1 MFDGSMNVRS
11 LAIGSLLALAGCPSP
26 TPPADVADSTV
37 ADASDASCSDGAC
50 NSAAFRPG
58 PYGTNPRELAGAFTV
73 PTTAGD
79 WTFER
84 EFTGRDHYV
93 FLVDTPGTFRFSDGS
108 DLSQSLFD
116 GPMDGLLERAPR
128 NTHFFFLWNR
138 NETGFNEFRTNA
150 AATIEGLAAEDR
162 DHWRSRVHFVT
173 RQANMLQG
181 WIGDLIRRRIST
193 NLPYKRYDPYQFA
206 IDRNQRVR
214 EVGQLGQLARAG
226 LSADLT
232 YLANEP
238 RYYEFEA
245 QLEERLRMQNATVI
259 PVVSNQRVDYWEGPR
274 NWRDAVQYGDA
285 MFPDPATLARFD
297 TLEVDFAMHCPN
309 GRDGECG
316 AWDYIADLRICEE
329 PSGMPDAG
337 ADASPDASP
346 DAMSTADAA
355 ADDSGDGAAMSE
367 DAAMDGSESDAGVSD
382 TGVADAGETFRP
394 RRAGCDREVARWIT
408 PYWREGRWVTDI
420 SQMLPLIARGGRHTF
435 RWYSKHQFD
444 PREVPYFISLS
455 FRLSNRNRGMR
466 PAELRTLW
474 SSEGERFDSM
484 YDSRHAPQRF
494 TVPAGTR
501 KVELYSVIT
510 GHGAETGQC
519 AEFCNHTH
527 HFALN
532 GGTPNSIRFPEAQT
546 TQGCADRVNE
556 GVVPNQHGTWYFG
569 RGGWCPGQEVRPHVI
584 DLTPQLRMG
593 AENEITYRALL
604 GSSALAAGRNYGNI
618 NHATYLVFWR

>member
-1 MFDGSMNVRS
+1 MKARS
-11 LAIGSLLALAGCPSP
+11 LVLGSLVALTGCPSP
-26 TPPADVADSTV
+26 TPPSDVTDIVSGDATSDGDVACV
-37 ADASDASCSDGAC
+37 DGSC
-50 NSAAFRPG
+50 NSAAFRAG
-58 PYGTNPRELAGAFTV
+58 PYGTNPRDLAGPFTV

-79 WTFER
+79 WSFER
-84 EFTGRDHYV
+84 EFSGRDHYV
-93 FLVDTPGTFRFSDGS
+93 FLVYTPGTFRFSDGS
-108 DLSQSLFD
+108 DLSQGLFD
-116 GPMDGLLERAPR
+116 GSVDGLLERAPR

-138 NETGFNEFRTNA
+138 SEEGFNTFRDGA
-150 AATIEGLAAEDR
+150 AATIEGLPADAR

-181 WIGDLIRRRIST
+181 WIGDLIRRRISA
-193 NLPYKRYDPYQFA
+193 NLPYKRYDAFQFA
-206 IDRNQRVR
+206 VDRNQRVR
-214 EVGQLGQLARAG
+214 EVGQLGTLGRAG
-226 LSADLT
+226 LVADLT
-232 YLANEP
+232 FLANEP
-238 RYYEFEA
+238 RYYEYEA
-245 QLEERLRMQNATVI
+245 QLEERLRAQTATVV
-259 PVVSNQRVDYWEGPR
+259 PVLSNQRVDYWEGPR

-285 MFPDPATLARFD
+285 MFPDSAMMARFD

-329 PSGMPDAG
+329 PTSTPDAG
-337 ADASPDASP
+337 ADASPDAASAP
-346 DAMSTADAA
+346 DASADPDA
-355 ADDSGDGAAMSE
+355 GDGASSADASM
-367 DAAMDGSESDAGVSD
+367 DAASADSGVE
-382 TGVADAGETFRP
+382 DAGETFRP

-420 SQMLPLIARGGRHTF
+420 SQMLPLISRGGRHTF

-455 FRLSNRNRGMR
+455 FRLSNQNRGMR
-466 PAELRTLW
+466 PAEIRTLW
-474 SSEGERFDSM
+474 SSEGERFDST
-484 YDSRHAPQRF
+484 YDSRHAAQRF

-510 GHGAETGQC
+510 GHGAESGQC

-532 GGTPNSIRFPEAQT
+532 GSTPNSVRFPDAQT
-546 TQGCADRVNE
+546 AQGCADLVGE

-569 RGGWCPGQEVRPHVI
+569 RGGWCPGQQVRPHVF

-593 AENEITYRALL
+593 AENELTYRALL
-604 GSSALAAGRNYGNI
+604 GNNPLVAGRNYGSI